1 MMKAI
6 VINKKGSLDNLEI
19 IDLPI
24 PLINPGQV
32 LVKIKACGI
41 NPVDW
46 KGIVHS
52 YFQMPFYIPGT
63 DISGTVVNVGAAV
76 TAFKIGDD
84 VIGSLEWAKQG
95 AFAEYVATEEK
106 YLAHKPKN
114 LSFEEAAAVP
124 LASLTAWQGLFDKLD
139 LQAGQKILIQA
150 AAGGVGIFA
159 VQFAKW
165 KGAYV
170 VAVASEKNIA
180 FLKLLGADE
189 ILNYHTADFST
200 LSNDFDAVFDS
211 MASAEQT
218 CKLLKKDGRYVSITA
233 KPSAEL
239 AERYGISATNFLF
252 VSDAGQLG
260 EIVKLIEQ
268 EKVKVFLDKV
278 FPLTAVK
285 EALAYQQLGHSKGKN
300 ILTVA

>member
-1 MMKAI
+1 MKAV
-6 VINKKGSLDNLEI
+6 VISEKGSLDNLEI
-19 IDLPI
+19 LELPI
-24 PLINPGQV
+24 PVINPDQV

-46 KGIVHS
+46 KGVILS
-52 YFQMPFYIPGT
+52 YFQMPSYILGT
-63 DISGTVVNVGAAV
+63 DISGIVENVGAAV
-76 TAFKIGDD
+76 NTFKIGDE

-106 YLAHKPKN
+106 YLARKPKN
-114 LSFEEAAAVP
+114 LTFEEAAAVP
-124 LASLTAWQGLFDKLD
+124 LAALTAWQGLFDKLNI
-139 LQAGQKILIQA
+139 QAGEKILIQA

-165 KGAYV
+165 KGAHV

-180 FLKLLGADE
+180 FLKSLGADE
-189 ILNYHTADFST
+189 ILNYHTADFSAMP
-200 LSNDFDAVFDS
+200 NDFDAVFDS

-218 CKLLKKDGRYVSITA
+218 FKVLKKEGRYVSITA
-233 KPSAEL
+233 TPSAEL
-239 AERYGISATNFLF
+239 AASYGISSTNFLF
-252 VSDAGQLG
+252 ISDAVQLNK
-260 EIVKLIEQ
+260 IVNLIEQ

-278 FPLTAVK
+278 FPLTAAK

-300 ILTVA
+300 VFSVA